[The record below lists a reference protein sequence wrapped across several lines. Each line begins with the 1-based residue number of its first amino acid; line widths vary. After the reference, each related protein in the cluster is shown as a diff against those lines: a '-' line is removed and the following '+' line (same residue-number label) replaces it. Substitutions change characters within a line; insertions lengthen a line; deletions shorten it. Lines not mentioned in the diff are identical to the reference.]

1 LSPLSIHYAKRKGG
15 GQMAVIHFQGGR
27 EQLLGQWLAAPGT
40 RAVLLERFFGMRQAE
55 RPPAPQQGFDAF
67 FWPVVKK

>member
-1 LSPLSIHYAKRKGG
+1 
-15 GQMAVIHFQGGR
+15 MAVIHFQGGR

-55 RPPAPQQGFDAF
+55 RPPALRQGFDAF